1 MFFFSFLFPSKYPKK
16 FIRAFNALLN
26 IKRLGLGFGSFWSKS
41 LKRLIRDIIL
51 EHGITRAI
59 AHHPYMSPYLHHKKI
74 KDKYCE
80 IHVLDSEVYFKLWK
94 KNKFKLKNILIYFD
108 LNRSENYFLNK
119 NNINFFLSEVE
130 TKKYHTNGVYSPLP
144 IGLENSKS
152 GIKFSDRENTL
163 LFFGDFAWLPNL
175 TTVSEIIKLAPIL
188 KKSHPHFKILLI
200 GKNIPKS
207 IQNVLKVY
215 DNIKYL
221 GFIDDLKSIK
231 EKSKYLLAPMTIGGG
246 VRLKILEAIQSGII
260 ILTNKEGCEGLP
272 VDNPCFRIDKGIAID
287 QVLNSI
293 ELMSAHEKQ
302 EIVDDGIKMILNHF
316 SIDKR
321 IPILKKVKKCY

>member
-1 MFFFSFLFPSKYPKK
+1 
-16 FIRAFNALLN
+16 
-26 IKRLGLGFGSFWSKS
+26 
-41 LKRLIRDIIL
+41 
-51 EHGITRAI
+51 
-59 AHHPYMSPYLHHKKI
+59 
-74 KDKYCE
+74 
-80 IHVLDSEVYFKLWK
+80 
-94 KNKFKLKNILIYFD
+94 
-108 LNRSENYFLNK
+108 
-119 NNINFFLSEVE
+119 LSEVE

-221 GFIDDLKSIK
+221 GFIYDLKSIK

-272 VDNPCFRIDKGIAID
+272 VDNPWLRIDKGIAID